1 MAYADLTG
9 LTSRVGEA
17 MLIDLSDRDTPA
29 TGAVVTAVID
39 AALADTDALIDGYL
53 AGRYALPL
61 GTVPAL
67 IITLAETI
75 AVYKLHSHVVS
86 EKIEA
91 DYRDALKTLEKIAK
105 GDVRIPAAGIEP
117 VSSGASGV
125 KTCDRKPEMTRDN
138 MRGLI

>member
-1 MAYADLTG
+1 MAYADLSG

-29 TGAVVTAVID
+29 TGAVVTSVID

-53 AGRYALPL
+53 FRYALPMAS
-61 GTVPAL
+61 VPAL

-75 AVYKLHSHVVS
+75 TIYKLHSHIVA
-86 EKIEA
+86 EKIEN
-91 DYRDALKTLEKIAK
+91 DYRDAIKTLEKISK
-105 GDVRIPAAGIEP
+105 GDVRIPVAGVEP